1 MTTLP
6 DLSGLRSIGNKP
18 SLPRLVSQFRAELSA
33 RHAFALPSRWTGQH
47 LKPVSLVSAKLA
59 GGTLVEVIERP
70 SCPNQTCF
78 LIARGGKTAVVDHIL
93 APPNILLPLA
103 RHHGLLREIA
113 LPSRIEEYG
122 SPASLVQAV
131 GSYLYSRYPLS
142 EDLQALLGTYALHT
156 WVYDVLTLSPII
168 ILVAPLNISRPLI
181 DALSQVCMRALR
193 VGTGNVDGIAR
204 ARSELRGTL
213 MFSGCCS
220 RSGTMEFL
228 PQSARRGVVALASR
242 GATSLYGPTVLAT
255 PRLPSDSSLLSNAI
269 VINLPWADGAPENR
283 DARRAALTAR
293 GLRNQL
299 LHFRFDFIQEPELPT
314 VEVSQGR
321 SAVPRELL
329 RALTAPLAADPASC
343 EQMISIGRACAR
355 PAPERYPR
363 PHRAVIS
370 ALFFYVHEYAGSVI
384 G

>member
-1 MTTLP
+1 
-6 DLSGLRSIGNKP
+6 
-18 SLPRLVSQFRAELSA
+18 
-33 RHAFALPSRWTGQH
+33 
-47 LKPVSLVSAKLA
+47 
-59 GGTLVEVIERP
+59 
-70 SCPNQTCF
+70 
-78 LIARGGKTAVVDHIL
+78 
-93 APPNILLPLA
+93 
-103 RHHGLLREIA
+103 